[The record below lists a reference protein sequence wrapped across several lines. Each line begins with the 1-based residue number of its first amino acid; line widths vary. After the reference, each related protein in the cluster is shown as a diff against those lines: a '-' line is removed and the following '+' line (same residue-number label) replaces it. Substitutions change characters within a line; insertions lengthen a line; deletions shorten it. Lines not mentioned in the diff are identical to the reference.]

1 MEPASRDFWTLTRI
15 LMHQDVLDAVHACRA
30 AEKEQALF
38 YRTLAATAEMEGD
51 EATSERLQQLHAD
64 EQHHLSRLTARL
76 MELGAALPDLTGM
89 RPPSV
94 TLAGWE
100 TLAREREAK
109 EVRRYEALL
118 TTASVDEVTLAL
130 LEQILEVER
139 HHARDLGGKW
149 TMA

>member
-1 MEPASRDFWTLTRI
+1 
-15 LMHQDVLDAVHACRA
+15 MHQDALNAVRACRA

-38 YRTLAATAEMEGD
+38 YRTLAAAAEMEGD

-76 MELGAALPDLTGM
+76 MELGAALPDLAGM
-89 RPPSV
+89 RAPAIAL
-94 TLAGWE
+94 TDWE
-100 TLAREREAK
+100 TLAHEREAE

-118 TTASVDEVTLAL
+118 ATATVDEATLAL
-130 LEQILEVER
+130 VEQILEVER